1 MSSNVG
7 IWSPNDLILPTVEAD
22 LDYKFF
28 FVTESGAIDGLNI
41 TFNSGDWLVYI
52 KKDGVGN
59 WYKTNGGIVSFN
71 TSSSA
76 NAPDPGYYTRV
87 RLDNNGNIIDAD
99 YIGADDLPTH
109 THDIDTI
116 TGDWETKVKNFVG
129 EMIQNSSDSSIK
141 LTYNSSTQTISA
153 EANLDGETLSQNE
166 WGEITVIGGSD
177 SSSSSTA
184 SEFTGTITIDQ
195 VTDLSDTLSGI
206 DANIQKNFIVC
217 NAGSGLDIKR
227 KDEASYLSVK
237 LDGTSIVLNSEG
249 ELSLAE
255 GVLGTG
261 VTDGSTTACGSHTHT
276 SSQITDFEEA
286 VKAIVEANAN
296 ITVTDIPIDD
306 ETIIINSN
314 GELSCVA
321 AGTRAH
327 THTMSDITDLN
338 QNIANVWASKQP
350 LQSDQD
356 YTTGQLNITGQT
368 IGYAVKEINDYLKE
382 IDTRISNLETKVSSI
397 DVPEPNDIT
406 YATLSLTYSGEMNV
420 VDKDTRN
427 EVIAG
432 LGATVET
439 DYFYP
444 ANEGTISVYV
454 DDNVVYTLEMDDST
468 KLYSSGSFK
477 MLAIRDSYYDN
488 SMYRGTYDSMK
499 IRYDLSNLSEGYHE
513 MYFRH
518 TFNGK
523 QHDSEKISFQLY
535 VKSNPTIALG
545 SYTVPSNNSY
555 VSGIP
560 CYSGDGKV
568 QFTPKVLNAFTKQ
581 FINSVVYQYSLDNGS
596 NWVTPDIATISGT
609 TVFYDSITVYGE
621 TSSSGSIK
629 VLERAYDVVGNE
641 VTSSIS
647 SPSLLWNNTT
657 VESYRVV
664 HGRDFE
670 DQTPSVM
677 GSAPLNTYDST
688 EEIPEYEM
696 VIQNNIGS
704 LVRTNYSK
712 LNGPNYSDRTSD
724 SEGFVWCNFRFDAPF
739 MNNVHM
745 DVVHKDGTS
754 FTKNTNGTL
763 DGLKLYVSLSNTE
776 SPICWVN
783 GNTPYPGYGSASG
796 LNSPG
801 LDLFKSDSTTRYITF
816 GQRPELSSGYLYVKV
831 GVTSNIDLGVLVDSI
846 KESINEWS

>member
-76 NAPDPGYYTRV
+76 NAPDPGFYTKV
-87 RLDNNGNIIDAD
+87 RLDQNGNIIDAG
-99 YIGADDLPTH
+99 YIDSDDLPTH

-116 TGDWETKVKNFVG
+116 TGDWETKVKSFVG
-129 EMIQNSSDSSIK
+129 EMIQNHSDSSIK
-141 LTYNSSTQTISA
+141 LSYDAKTQTISA
-153 EANLDGETLSQNE
+153 EANLDGETISQNE
-166 WGEITVIGGSD
+166 WGEITVIGGGD
-177 SSSSSTA
+177 GSSSGTA

-237 LDGTSIVLNSEG
+237 VDGTSITLNSDG
-249 ELSLAE
+249 ELSVVE
-255 GVLGTG
+255 GILGTG
-261 VTDGSTTACGSHTHT
+261 VTDGSTTSCGSHTHT

-286 VKAIVEANAN
+286 VKSIVEANAN
-296 ITVTDIPIDD
+296 VTVTDIPIDG

-314 GELSCVA
+314 GQLACVA

-338 QNIANVWASKQP
+338 QKIANVWASKQA
-350 LQSDQD
+350 LQDDQD
-356 YTTGQLNITGQT
+356 YTNGAIAIAGQT
-368 IGYAVKEINDYLKE
+368 IGYAVKEINEYIKE
-382 IDTRISNLETKVSSI
+382 LDSRISKIETKVSSI

-406 YATLSLTYSGEMNV
+406 YATLNLTYNGAISV
-420 VDKDTRN
+420 VDKDTRK
-427 EVIAG
+427 EVTAG

-444 ANEGTISVYV
+444 ANEGTLTVYV
-454 DDNVVYTLEMDDST
+454 DGVAAYTLEMDDTT
-468 KLYSSGSFK
+468 KLHAEGNFK

-488 SMYRGTYDSMK
+488 AMYRGTYDSMK
-499 IRYDLSNLSEGYHE
+499 VSYKLDSLSEGYHE
-513 MYFRH
+513 MYIRH
-518 TFNGK
+518 MYNGK
-523 QHDSEKISFQLY
+523 QHDSEKVSFQLY
-535 VKSNPTIALG
+535 VKSNPSIALG
-545 SYTVPSNNSY
+545 SYVVPANNSY
-555 VSGIP
+555 VSGVP
-560 CYSGDGKV
+560 CYTGDGKV
-568 QFTPKVLNAFTKQ
+568 QFTPKVLNAFTSQ
-581 FINSVVYQYSLDNGS
+581 FMNSVIYQYSLDNGS
-596 NWVTPDIATISGT
+596 NWVTPDIAAISGT
-609 TVFYDSITVYGE
+609 TVFYDPISVYGE
-621 TSSSGSIK
+621 SSSSGTIS
-629 VLERAYDVVGNE
+629 VLERAYNVDGDE
-641 VTSSIS
+641 VTASIT

-657 VESYRVV
+657 VEQYRVV

-670 DQTPSVM
+670 DQTPSVI
-677 GSAPLNTYDST
+677 GSAPLNTYNST
-688 EEIPEYEM
+688 DEIPEYEM

-712 LNGPNYSDRTSD
+712 INGPDYSDRVGD
-724 SEGFVWCNFRFDAPF
+724 NEGFVWCNFRFEAPF

-745 DVVHKDGTS
+745 NVVHKDGS
-754 FTKNTNGTL
+754 AFTKNTNGTL
-763 DGLKLYVSLSNTE
+763 DGIKLYVSLSNTE

-801 LDLFKSDSTTRYITF
+801 LDLFKSDNTTRYVTF

-831 GVTSNIDLGVLVDSI
+831 GVTSNIDLGVLVESI
-846 KESINEWS
+846 KESIDEWS